1 MQKPFF
7 IALSFLLFF
16 LGCGSAAKSKFG
28 TSFDLTPAQHQKLR
42 EQVEQGEFT
51 KAEATLR
58 EWQRAQVATFTR
70 NNYDYLLAWLLEQR
84 DQPSEAAKLFAQVA
98 ARGGVLT
105 SYALWHQAEQARTVG
120 RFSEEQT
127 ALQKLITQFPDFLR
141 RERATLRLSESQRRT
156 GLYTAALTT
165 LRNLGPRRDTLPQLG
180 EIQLSL
186 KDAVNARASFEAAL
200 RGERNDDVSLRAI
213 LNLDQLDAAE
223 NKLLTEAE
231 HLRRARIL
239 HFNRAFDEARA
250 HWLAVVNQFP
260 ASKARAEALF
270 QAGRSAFQQDN
281 FAEALKWYEQVGR
294 EFSNTEEGEQ
304 GFYYVGHCHQ
314 YLNQADKAVARYEAY
329 LRQYPQGKFVGYGH
343 LNAIDTLRHAGRLDE
358 ALLWCQRAQALEP
371 YFAVMGLFQQT
382 RIKLSRKDFTGALND
397 LTALRTKNLN
407 VRGQVATTN
416 YSEVAFLRA
425 YCLEQLGRF
434 DEAVTE
440 YLAMPEGRNGASG
453 YYGARATEHLRALSK
468 NLRAQKLIAARRE
481 VFLSQ
486 ARTPLSAASA
496 VAIKAAANQA
506 LRLNEDT
513 TTQQEM
519 LNVLRQAYAL
529 LPNYQSYQAPAF
541 SFTPAGRTTEA
552 APAGSSHQAIA
563 NELLFLGL
571 AEEGA
576 AELRAAQTASAS
588 TVAYYCA
595 KGDCADAT
603 YRSYEPALRALPE
616 DYRLE
621 LLPKA
626 FAEVAFPFPFR
637 GELQQHAQRRGVDP
651 RLILSIARQES
662 GYNPRVK
669 SNAAARGML
678 QFIAS
683 TSNDIAAQL
692 ALQDFEQDDLYEP
705 HTAILF
711 GAQYLKNLFDEFGS
725 PQAAAAAYNGSEQ
738 SVRRWRKRAQSTDVD
753 CFVSEVAKRETK
765 EYVYRVCNNFR
776 AYQLI
781 YR

>member
-1 MQKPFF
+1 MTKQTS
-7 IALSFLLFF
+7 IALSLLLFF
-16 LGCGSAAKSKFG
+16 FGCGSAVKSSPDS
-28 TSFDLTPAQHQKLR
+28 SFDLTPAQHQRLR
-42 EQVEQGEFT
+42 EQVEQAEFT

-58 EWQRAQVATFTR
+58 EWQRKQSATFTR

-84 DQPSEAAKLFAQVA
+84 DQPNEAAKLFAQVA

-105 SYALWHQAEQARTVG
+105 SYALWHQAEQARAVG
-120 RFSEEQT
+120 RFTEEQT
-127 ALQKLITQFPDFLR
+127 ALAKLIAQFPDFLR
-141 RERATLRLSESQRRT
+141 RERATLRLSESQRKT
-156 GLYTAALTT
+156 GLYTSALTT

-186 KDAVNARASFEAAL
+186 KDAVNARASFESAL

-213 LNLDQLDAAE
+213 LNLDRLDTAE

-260 ASKARAEALF
+260 ASRARAEALF

-281 FAEALKWYEQVGR
+281 FVEALKWYEQVGR
-294 EFSNTEEGEQ
+294 EFPATEEGEQ

-382 RIKLSRKDFTGALND
+382 RIKLSRKDFAGALND
-397 LTALRTKNLN
+397 LATLRSKNLN
-407 VRGQVATTN
+407 VRGQVAMTN
-416 YSEVAFLRA
+416 YSEVQFLRA
-425 YCLEQLGRF
+425 YCFEQLGRF
-434 DEAVTE
+434 DDAATE
-440 YLAMPEGRNGASG
+440 YLTLNEGRNGASG
-453 YYGARATEHLRALSK
+453 YYGSRATERLRALGK
-468 NLRAQKLIAARRE
+468 NLRAQKVIDARRQILL
-481 VFLSQ
+481 FL
-486 ARTPLSAASA
+486 ARVPLTANSAAS
-496 VAIKAAANQA
+496 IKTAANQA
-506 LRLNEDT
+506 FRLSEDT
-513 TTQQEM
+513 ATQNEL
-519 LNVLRQAYAL
+519 LNILRQAYAL
-529 LPNYQSYQAPAF
+529 LPGYQAPAF
-541 SFTPAGRTTEA
+541 GFTPAGRTAEA
-552 APAGSSHQAIA
+552 APVGSSHQAIA

-595 KGDCADAT
+595 KGDCADVT

-651 RLILSIARQES
+651 RFVLSIARQES

>member
-1 MQKPFF
+1 MTKQTS
-7 IALSFLLFF
+7 IALSLLLFF
-16 LGCGSAAKSKFG
+16 FGCGSAVKSSPDS
-28 TSFDLTPAQHQKLR
+28 SFDLTPAQHQRSR
-42 EQVEQGEFT
+42 EQVEQAEFT
-51 KAEATLR
+51 KVEATLR
-58 EWQRAQVATFTR
+58 EWQRTQSATFTR

-84 DQPSEAAKLFAQVA
+84 DQPQEAVKLFAQVA
-98 ARGGVLT
+98 ARNGVLT
-105 SYALWHQAEQARTVG
+105 SYALWHQAEQARAVG
-120 RFSEEQT
+120 RFTEEQT
-127 ALQKLITQFPDFLR
+127 ALAKLIAQFPDFLR
-141 RERATLRLSESQRRT
+141 RERATLRLSESQRKT
-156 GLYTAALTT
+156 GLYTAALAT

-186 KDAVNARASFEAAL
+186 RDSVNARASFESAL

-213 LNLDQLDAAE
+213 LNLDRLDTAE

-260 ASKARAEALF
+260 ASRARAEALF

-294 EFSNTEEGEQ
+294 EFPNTEEGEQ

-314 YLNQADKAVARYEAY
+314 YLDQADRAVARYEAY

-358 ALLWCQRAQALEP
+358 AVLWCQRAQALEP

-382 RIKLSRKDFTGALND
+382 RIKLSRKDFAGALND
-397 LTALRTKNLN
+397 LTTLRSKNLN
-407 VRGQVATTN
+407 VRGQVAMTN

-425 YCLEQLGRF
+425 YCLEQLGRY

-453 YYGARATEHLRALSK
+453 YYGARATDHLRALGK
-468 NLRAQKLIAARRE
+468 NLRAQKVIDARRQILL
-481 VFLSQ
+481 FL
-486 ARTPLSAASA
+486 ARVPLTANSAAS
-496 VAIKAAANQA
+496 IKTAANQA
-506 LRLNEDT
+506 FRLSEDT
-513 TTQQEM
+513 ATQNEL
-519 LNVLRQAYAL
+519 LNILRHAYAL
-529 LPNYQSYQAPAF
+529 LPGYQAPAF
-541 SFTPAGRTTEA
+541 SFTPAGRTAETT
-552 APAGSSHQAIA
+552 PTGSGHQAIA

-576 AELRAAQTASAS
+576 AELRAAQTASNN

-595 KGDCADAT
+595 KGDCADVT
-603 YRSYEPALRALPE
+603 YRGYEPALRALPE

-651 RLILSIARQES
+651 RFVLSIARQES

-738 SVRRWRKRAQSTDVD
+738 SVRRWRKRAQSTEVD